1 MERST
6 RSATFIAQSIGSR
19 AKAPPGWRG
28 ATCPPPHCLHTPF
41 FWLKGNGPHTPGSL
55 RTTRSLQ
62 ASLLLHVGTEPAHAP
77 ALESHPLSPGAGA
90 ESKGLSA
97 KGLRSGGDRFQETC
111 SGALGPK
118 WPGAE
123 GLRDIESPA
132 ASTGTQ
138 FPQHVLSANLGESGA
153 WRPRIQENLADSVNR

>member
-19 AKAPPGWRG
+19 AKAPPRWRG

-77 ALESHPLSPGAGA
+77 ALSHTPFLLAQ
-90 ESKGLSA
+90 GLRA
-97 KGLRSGGDRFQETC
+97 KG
-111 SGALGPK
+111 
-118 WPGAE
+118 
-123 GLRDIESPA
+123 
-132 ASTGTQ
+132 
-138 FPQHVLSANLGESGA
+138 
-153 WRPRIQENLADSVNR
+153 